1 MASAA
6 PVPAPAPKAGPS
18 LVDTLFQRSL
28 DDLVKSLRADP
39 SATGESAAVARA
51 LSEIHREIRAPDAAT
66 KAVALQKLTYLSSL
80 HFAPVASDQ
89 LAFPAIELL
98 ASPSLP
104 HKRLAYLA
112 ASVSLHPA
120 SLSLLPLATHQLHK
134 DLSPSAS
141 SAAAHRQVSALALQ
155 LLGSPPAA
163 AAPDLAVHLAHDLVP
178 HLSRGNPRAIAAAGR
193 VIAASPSAAVPVLFK
208 PLAACLTSPDPRAS
222 TAAVAAF
229 CDLSAPPADAAP
241 FLPLAPDLYNL
252 LTTSRSNWA
261 LIKVLK
267 LFARLAPLESRLA
280 ARIVDPVCQ
289 LLTRSAAMSLT
300 FECIRTVLTALP
312 AHEAAVRVA
321 IGKVKELLAADDDPN
336 LRYLGLLA
344 LGMLGPAHAMTMNG
358 CRDVIAQSLGD
369 ADSNIRWEALHLM
382 MGMIDENNIM
392 DIAAMLVSHAA
403 KSDPEFTND
412 ILGAVLA
419 ACGRNVYE
427 LVADFDWYASLLVD
441 MARTLH
447 CTQGDEI
454 GRQLVDV
461 GLRVQDARPELVH
474 SARTLLI
481 DPALLGNHFLF
492 PVLSAAA
499 WISGEYVGLTK
510 NPVEIVEALL
520 QPRTSLLS
528 MSVRA
533 VYIHAVFK
541 VLTFCFSVFVEKLGD
556 PSKEVDVIFDES
568 AIDQTVSGEN
578 IALGSA
584 QEQGIRSNTLR
595 KDPFSPES
603 ILYMINLVETTV
615 GPLVECNEV
624 EVQERA
630 RNLIGFVHLVRDIQ
644 ELNKR
649 KVTDDDKQ
657 SRAKLFV
664 QTMRTVFCQELGPVS
679 VIAQMKIAA
688 PDGVDL
694 NENLA
699 ELADIVS
706 EDDTAPSTSIFFY
719 PHSRDS
725 VQTRDEPA
733 VSIASSSLSEHRK
746 RHGLFYL
753 PTEKTE
759 DELSDYPHA
768 NDTLPSCTNETV
780 NDEKSKT
787 VEPVFAGK
795 KSKAMKSRPKVVKL
809 EGEDFLSSMMATA
822 NIPKEDPL
830 SGALHGV
837 LLGRDAKISSLQ
849 KDLDVNSEGVLSKMG
864 TYESS
869 SERIEN
875 FGTHHPSSSRK
886 NTQENHEEKAVT
898 GTEKT
903 HLSAKTVVIRC
914 SKDDKE
920 ILKMVNTMVA
930 NGVSLKQINVTFYE
944 DIAKKLMVEIIRSR
958 EEQEKE
964 FSIFEKTLEENP
976 EWVDDSSYAGS
987 DSDSE
992 WEDEDGEESDGEQ

>member
-1 MASAA
+1 M
-6 PVPAPAPKAGPS
+6 
-18 LVDTLFQRSL
+18 
-28 DDLVKSLRADP
+28 
-39 SATGESAAVARA
+39 
-51 LSEIHREIRAPDAAT
+51 
-66 KAVALQKLTYLSSL
+66 
-80 HFAPVASDQ
+80 
-89 LAFPAIELL
+89 
-98 ASPSLP
+98 
-104 HKRLAYLA
+104 
-112 ASVSLHPA
+112 
-120 SLSLLPLATHQLHK
+120 
-134 DLSPSAS
+134 
-141 SAAAHRQVSALALQ
+141 
-155 LLGSPPAA
+155 
-163 AAPDLAVHLAHDLVP
+163 
-178 HLSRGNPRAIAAAGR
+178 
-193 VIAASPSAAVPVLFK
+193 
-208 PLAACLTSPDPRAS
+208 
-222 TAAVAAF
+222 
-229 CDLSAPPADAAP
+229 
-241 FLPLAPDLYNL
+241 
-252 LTTSRSNWA
+252 
-261 LIKVLK
+261 LK
-267 LFARLAPLESRLA
+267 LFARLAPLEPRLA
-280 ARIVDPVCQ
+280 ARIVDPICQ

-312 AHEAAVRVA
+312 AHDAAVNLA

-344 LGMLGPAHAMTMNG
+344 LGMLGPSYATTMSD

-369 ADSNIRWEALHLM
+369 ADSNIRRESLHLM

-403 KSDPEFTND
+403 KSDPEFAND

-441 MARTLH
+441 MAKTLH

-499 WISGEYVGLTK
+499 WISGEYVGLT
-510 NPVEIVEALL
+510 NDPVEIVEALL
-520 QPRTSLLS
+520 QPRTSLLP

-556 PSKEVDVIFDES
+556 SSKEVDVIFDGS
-568 AIDQTVSGEN
+568 AIDQTVSGESKV
-578 IALGSA
+578 ALGSA
-584 QEQGIRSNTLR
+584 QEQGIRPSTLR

-603 ILYMINLVETTV
+603 ILYMINLIETTV
-615 GPLVECNEV
+615 GPLLDCNEV

-649 KVTDDDKQ
+649 EVADDDKQ
-657 SRAKLFV
+657 SRVKVLV
-664 QTMRTVFCQELGPVS
+664 KTMRTVFCQELGPVS
-679 VIAQMKIAA
+679 VIAQMKIAT

-719 PHSRDS
+719 PRNRDS

-733 VSIASSSLSEHRK
+733 VSVASSSLSEHRK

-753 PTEKTE
+753 PAGKTE
-759 DELSDYPHA
+759 DEPSDYPHA

-780 NDEKSKT
+780 DDDKSKT

-795 KSKAMKSRPKVVKL
+795 KSKNTKSRPKVVKL
-809 EGEDFLSSMMATA
+809 EGEDFLSSMMAAA
-822 NIPKEDPL
+822 NVPKEDPL

-837 LLGRDAKISSLQ
+837 LLGRDAKISSSQ

-875 FGTHHPSSSRK
+875 FGTHHPSSSRTI
-886 NTQENHEEKAVT
+886 TQENHEEK
-898 GTEKT
+898 GT
-903 HLSAKTVVIRC
+903 
-914 SKDDKE
+914 
-920 ILKMVNTMVA
+920 
-930 NGVSLKQINVTFYE
+930 
-944 DIAKKLMVEIIRSR
+944 
-958 EEQEKE
+958 
-964 FSIFEKTLEENP
+964 NP
-976 EWVDDSSYAGS
+976 S
-987 DSDSE
+987 
-992 WEDEDGEESDGEQ
+992 ESDGKESRKHRSSGRSGHRQGKHKHRERSSTQPGIVPQAPVIQDFLL